1 MSGRNQPTR
10 IGRFRITGRI
20 GSGAMGVV
28 YAADDE
34 VMGRPVALKVLIADL
49 ESDPETR
56 ARFYREALAAARV
69 LHPNVITIFDAG
81 EDDGRS
87 FIAMQLL
94 HGAPLAQ
101 YLARP
106 EAAPLER
113 KLDLMIQVCEGLSAA
128 HAHGVVHRDL
138 KPSNLFVQTDGLL
151 KILDF
156 GVARLADSSMTAAGT
171 VLGTPDY
178 MSPEQALGA
187 QVSAS
192 ADIFSAGAVFH
203 YMLSGHK
210 PFKGPDLRS
219 LLRQLATEDPEPL
232 PSVPPALADI
242 VKRAMAK
249 EPAGRPERVED
260 LLAMLLRFRRALA
273 RPATAGTEERE
284 RRIASRVDAARRAV
298 DSRDWPLAIRECQ
311 QALSLLPTH
320 EGAAALLAEAR
331 AGQVEEQR
339 ELAARVAGRL
349 DEASAAIE
357 ACAFEAAEAA
367 IDAAE
372 ALQGGLPEVEMLRER
387 LADARA
393 VAAFEAEA
401 QRLAAEEIRHT
412 RAVFRRGRADEAVQQ
427 LRAFIEVE
435 PRAEVLGP
443 ELARL
448 ERLRDVLVS
457 GAAAARKVAAEHQR
471 RAAQLAERG
480 MFDDAIAAARQ
491 ALAADPA
498 DAAVA
503 DLLDRL
509 LVLAFEA
516 RVKREDERLALE
528 RLECARPALDAARR
542 ALAAGYVEFA
552 ARAAAAAGRVA
563 PASDEART
571 LAEEATAQ
579 MASEDQDIVDLGP
592 APYEP
597 ERTDAA
603 AVRPPAPGVAIEQL
617 RFDRAI
623 GMLKS
628 VFSKSAPVLPKR
640 QGTRR

>member
-1 MSGRNQPTR
+1 MRGRQTPTH
-10 IGRFRITGRI
+10 IGRFRITGKI

-101 YLARP
+101 YLTRP

-192 ADIFSAGAVFH
+192 SDIFSAGAVFH
-203 YMLSGHK
+203 YMLSGSK

-242 VKRAMAK
+242 VKRTMAK
-249 EPAGRPERVED
+249 DPAGRPERVD
-260 LLAMLLRFRRALA
+260 DVLAMLLRCRRTLS
-273 RPATAGTEERE
+273 RPAVADTEERD
-284 RRIASRVDAARRAV
+284 RRIASWVDAARRAI
-298 DSRDWPLAIRECQ
+298 DSRDWTLAVRECQ
-311 QALSLLPTH
+311 HVLSLLPTH
-320 EGAAALLAEAR
+320 EGAAALLAGAR
-331 AGQVEEQR
+331 AGQRDEQR
-339 ELAARVAGRL
+339 DLAARVAGYL
-349 DEASAAIE
+349 DEASAAID
-357 ACAFEAAEAA
+357 ARAFEAAEGA
-367 IDAAE
+367 IDAAD
-372 ALQGGLPEVEMLRER
+372 ALQRGLPETETMRER
-387 LADARA
+387 LADART
-393 VAAFEAEA
+393 VAEFEAEA
-401 QRLAAEEIRHT
+401 ERLVAEEIRHT

-427 LRAFIEVE
+427 LRAFIELE
-435 PRAEVLGP
+435 PRAEALGP
-443 ELARL
+443 ELERL

-471 RAAQLAERG
+471 RATQLRERG
-480 MFDDAIAAARQ
+480 LFDDAIAAARQ

-498 DAAVA
+498 DVAVA
-503 DLLDRL
+503 EFLNQL
-509 LVLAFEA
+509 LVQAFDA
-516 RVKREDERLALE
+516 RVRREEERLV
-528 RLECARPALDAARR
+528 RDRIECARPAVDAARR

-552 ARAAAAAGRVA
+552 SRAAAAAGRLA
-563 PASDEART
+563 PASDEVRALT
-571 LAEEATAQ
+571 EDASAQ
-579 MASEDQDIVDLGP
+579 MGREDEEIVDLGP

-597 ERTDAA
+597 ARTDP
-603 AVRPPAPGVAIEQL
+603 AVPPPAPGVAIEPL

-628 VFSKSAPVLPKR
+628 VFTKSARVPPKR
-640 QGTRR
+640 ASTRR

>member
-1 MSGRNQPTR
+1 VSGRNQPTH

-34 VMGRPVALKVLIADL
+34 VMGRAVALKVLIADL

-101 YLARP
+101 YLTKP

-192 ADIFSAGAVFH
+192 SDIFSAGAVFH
-203 YMLSGHK
+203 YMLSGNK

-232 PSVPPALADI
+232 PAVPPILADI

-249 EPAGRPERVED
+249 DPGGRPERVDD
-260 LLAMLLRFRRALA
+260 LLAMLLRFRRTLA
-273 RPATAGTEERE
+273 RPVVAGTDERD
-284 RRIASRVDAARRAV
+284 RRLASRVDVARRAIE
-298 DSRDWPLAIRECQ
+298 SRDWTLAIRECQ
-311 QALSLLPTH
+311 HALSLLPTH
-320 EGAAALLAEAR
+320 EGAAAMLAEAR
-331 AGQVEEQR
+331 AGQVAEQR
-339 ELAARVAGRL
+339 EREARVAGHL
-349 DEASAAIE
+349 DEAAAAIE
-357 ACAFEAAEAA
+357 GREFEAAEAA
-367 IDAAE
+367 IAAVD
-372 ALQGGLPEVEMLRER
+372 ALQRGLPETETMRER
-387 LADARA
+387 LADARS
-393 VAAFEAEA
+393 VAEFEAEV
-401 QRLAAEEIRHT
+401 QRLVAEEIRHS

-427 LRAFIEVE
+427 LRAFIEAE
-435 PRAEVLGP
+435 PRAEALGP
-443 ELARL
+443 ELERL
-448 ERLRDVLVS
+448 ERLRDVLAS
-457 GAAAARKVAAEHQR
+457 GAAAARRAASEHQR
-471 RAAQLAERG
+471 RATQLAERG
-480 MFDDAIAAARQ
+480 MFDEAIAAARQ
-491 ALAADPA
+491 ALAADPSNEG
-498 DAAVA
+498 VA
-503 DLLDRL
+503 ECLDQL
-509 LVLAFEA
+509 LVRAFEA
-516 RVKREDERLALE
+516 RVKREEERLVLE
-528 RLECARPALDAARR
+528 RIECARPALDAARR
-542 ALAAGYVEFA
+542 ALAAGYVDFA
-552 ARAAAAAGRVA
+552 ARAAAVAGRVA
-563 PASDEART
+563 PASDDVRALVEDA
-571 LAEEATAQ
+571 AQ
-579 MASEDQDIVDLGP
+579 QMEREDQEIVDLGP
-592 APYEP
+592 VPYEP
-597 ERTDAA
+597 ERVET
-603 AVRPPAPGVAIEQL
+603 VMRPAPGVAVEPL

-628 VFSKSAPVLPKR
+628 VFSKSAPVSPKR

>member
-1 MSGRNQPTR
+1 VSGRNQPTH
-10 IGRFRITGRI
+10 IGRFRITDRI

-34 VMGRPVALKVLIADL
+34 VMGRRVALKVLIADL

-138 KPSNLFVQTDGLL
+138 KPSNLFVQSDGLL

-178 MSPEQALGA
+178 MSPEQARGT

-192 ADIFSAGAVFH
+192 SDIFSAGAVFH
-203 YMLSGHK
+203 YMLSGNK

-232 PSVPPALADI
+232 PNVPPVLADI

-249 EPAGRPERVED
+249 DPAGRPPRVDD
-260 LLAMLLRFRRALA
+260 LLAMLLRFRRGLA
-273 RPATAGTEERE
+273 RPVVVANEERD
-284 RRIASRVDAARRAV
+284 RRMASRVDAARRAL
-298 DSRDWPLAIRECQ
+298 DSREWTLAIRECQ
-311 QALSLLPTH
+311 HALSLLPTH
-320 EGAAALLAEAR
+320 EAAAAMLAEAR
-331 AGQVEEQR
+331 AGQVAEQR
-339 ELAARVAGRL
+339 ER
-349 DEASAAIE
+349 EAQ
-357 ACAFEAAEAA
+357 EAAE
-367 IDAAE
+367 
-372 ALQGGLPEVEMLRER
+372 
-387 LADARA
+387 
-393 VAAFEAEA
+393 FEADL
-401 QRLAAEEIRHT
+401 QRLMAEEIRHT

-427 LRAFIEVE
+427 LRAFIEDE
-435 PRAEVLGP
+435 PRAEALAP
-443 ELARL
+443 ELDRL
-448 ERLRDVLVS
+448 ERLRDVLAS
-457 GAAAARKVAAEHQR
+457 GAAAARKAADEHRR
-471 RAAQLAERG
+471 RATQLAERE
-480 MFDDAIAAARQ
+480 MFDEAIDAARQ
-491 ALAADPA
+491 ALAADPT

-503 DLLDRL
+503 ELLDQL
-509 LVLAFEA
+509 LVRAFEA
-516 RVKREDERLALE
+516 RVKREEARLALE
-528 RLECARPALDAARR
+528 RLDCARPALEAARR
-542 ALAAGYVEFA
+542 ALATGYVEFA
-552 ARAAAAAGRVA
+552 ARAAAAAARVA
-563 PASDEART
+563 PASDETRT
-571 LAEEATAQ
+571 LAAAAATQ
-579 MASEDQDIVDLGP
+579 MEDDDREIIDLGP

-597 ERTDAA
+597 AGTAA
-603 AVRPPAPGVAIEQL
+603 VVRPPAPNVAIEQL

-628 VFSKSAPVLPKR
+628 VFSKNAPVVPKR
-640 QGTRR
+640 HGTRR